1 MILRTYRALL
11 WCFPPAFRV
20 AYGDCMSADFEDG
33 LADASRLGSR
43 SRLAGWL
50 IVVVLDLVR
59 AITWQWCKTS
69 VPWLTGAYTLAL
81 VAICES
87 LASAMLARPF
97 LLPIA
102 LLPPVAVF
110 IFMTWFVVPHAR
122 THTSSGSLRA

>member
-11 WCFPPAFRV
+11 WCLPPAFRV

-33 LADASRLGSR
+33 LADASRLGDRRRLVSWLALVAID
-43 SRLAGWL
+43 LAG
-50 IVVVLDLVR
+50 